1 MRLSLILATRG
12 RTNELHRLFDSLL
25 AQTHQDFDLIVVDQ
39 NEDDRV
45 CPVVAKYQ
53 DRLSMRHVRSDSRG
67 HAAAN
72 NVGLRLATGDI
83 IVIPDD
89 DCWYPKDIFA
99 RLVRMF
105 QEHPE
110 WDGLTGYEA
119 SSETAP
125 INVRR
130 FDAEAGQV
138 TLANVWR
145 RHISFTM
152 FFRREKLANLFY
164 DETLGV
170 GAGTRWGSGEETDY
184 LLQFIRAGNYVQYDP
199 SLVVFHP
206 DWGNGPY
213 NAASLK
219 KAHSYGMGMGR
230 VLRMHPFPAALIFKY
245 LVRPLGGTVI
255 AMVTGR
261 LAKARYHWSIFTGR
275 LGGWLASAGAQQA
288 AERG

>member
-12 RTNELHRLFDSLL
+12 RTKELYRLFDSLV
-25 AQTHQDFDLIVVDQ
+25 AQTEQNFEVILVDQ
-39 NEDDRV
+39 NEDDRAGEV
-45 CPVVAKYQ
+45 IARYES
-53 DRLSMRHVRSDSRG
+53 LAIHHVKSDSRG

-72 NVGLRLATGDI
+72 NVGLRLASGDI
-83 IVIPDD
+83 VVIPDD

-119 SSETAP
+119 STETAP
-125 INVRR
+125 INIRR
-130 FDAEAGQV
+130 FDADPGQV
-138 TLANVWR
+138 TLGNVWR

-152 FFRREKLANLFY
+152 FFRGDKLTNLFY

-184 LLQFIRAGNYVQYDP
+184 LLQFIRAGNYVHYDP

-213 NAASLK
+213 NSASLK

-245 LVRPLGGTVI
+245 LVRPLGGTIV
-255 AMVTGR
+255 AMFTGR

-275 LGGWLASAGAQQA
+275 LAGWLASAGAQQA
-288 AERG
+288 PGRT